1 MSSPFSL
8 PEPGT
13 KRPTLGEQET
23 DLLRYV
29 AAQPTPLSVGE
40 AESGWGDPA
49 NLSRST
55 VKTVLDRLHRK
66 GYLERVRRTDG
77 IWGYRSPLPEQE
89 LMGSLV
95 QRFVERTLAGSLD
108 PFLAYFARTGA
119 GRLSPTEQRELE
131 RLVQKL
137 QPHADESEPPAP

>member
-1 MSSPFSL
+1 MSSPFAA
-8 PEPGT
+8 PEPGC
-13 KRPTLGEQET
+13 KLPTLGEQET

-29 AAQPTPLSVGE
+29 AAQSAPLSVGE

-49 NLSRST
+49 KLSRST
-55 VKTVLDRLHRK
+55 VKTVLDRLYRK
-66 GYLERVRRTDG
+66 GYLERVRRADG
-77 IWGYRSPLPEQE
+77 IWCYRSPLPEQE

-95 QRFVERTLAGSLD
+95 QRFVERTLAGSLY

-119 GRLSPTEQRELE
+119 GRLSATEQRELE

-137 QPHADESEPPAP
+137 QTHADGSESPLP

>member
-1 MSSPFSL
+1 MSSPFAL
-8 PEPGT
+8 PEPGS

-29 AAQPTPLSVGE
+29 AARPTPLSVGE
-40 AESGWGDPA
+40 AEAGWGDPA
-49 NLSRST
+49 KLSRST

-66 GYLERVRRTDG
+66 GYLERVRRADG

-137 QPHADESEPPAP
+137 QSNANESEPPAP